1 MCYPWHVDALR
12 EAVLARGLVT
22 PQDLEAL
29 MAWAPYQGAR
39 LAERLYRSGLVS
51 DTELMELFRSLGAT
65 DGTDDLLAGAPPPA
79 ALGALTKHLADK
91 HRTIGLRV
99 ERARLI
105 VGMLDPSDT
114 EALERLTFFCGL
126 AVEPR
131 AIRPR
136 VLFGALFDAYGIA
149 KVLPD
154 AAFLAS
160 RRKDAPPRSDEG
172 DALPAPSPDQPVR
185 IFGATAEP
193 VGDPRSSEI
202 ARSVAAMFGAVP
214 DTRPGEGSDLTNALE
229 QVLKDTRPSSTP
241 RFPDDR
247 LEDLERLRSTMPP
260 ATVIEA
266 RDSLPPQVLRFLVP
280 PLRAAV
286 LFLVRDSVAV
296 GWDGRTPA
304 QGREHVRDVLLPLTA
319 PSVFERAV
327 TWKRVALGNAGD
339 PTTTERILFRHLA
352 VPAPSSFAVVPI
364 IVGER
369 VTALLYVDRGDG
381 MLDDAQIDVARR
393 AGNALADGLA
403 PFVAAGTLFPDAKA
417 PPLPPLPAVRT

>member
-1 MCYPWHVDALR
+1 MDALR
-12 EAVLARGLVT
+12 DAVLARGLVT

-29 MAWAPYQGAR
+29 VAWAPYQGAR
-39 LAERLYRSGLVS
+39 LAERLYRSGLVN
-51 DTELMELFRSLGAT
+51 DTELMDVFRSLGAT
-65 DGTDDLLAGAPPPA
+65 DGTDDLLAGTPPPA
-79 ALGALTKHLADK
+79 ALGALTRHLADK

-136 VLFGALFDAYGIA
+136 VLFGALFDAYGIP

-160 RRKDAPPRSDEG
+160 RRKDAVPHSDEG

-185 IFGATAEP
+185 VFGAVAEP

-202 ARSVAAMFGAVP
+202 ARSVAAMFGSVP
-214 DTRPGEGSDLTNALE
+214 DTRPGEGSELTAALE

-241 RFPDDR
+241 RFPEDR
-247 LEDLERLRSTMPP
+247 LDDLERLRASMPP
-260 ATVIEA
+260 ASVIEA
-266 RDSLPPQVLRFLVP
+266 RDSLPPQVLRLLVP
-280 PLRAAV
+280 PLRSAV

-296 GWDGRTPA
+296 GWDGRTPTE
-304 QGREHVRDVLLPLTA
+304 GRERVRDVLLPLTA
-319 PSVFERAV
+319 PSVFERAL
-327 TWKRVALGNAGD
+327 TWRRVALGNPGD
-339 PTTTERILFRHLA
+339 PTTTERTFFRHLA
-352 VPAPSSFAVVPI
+352 LPPPSSLAVLPI

-369 VTALLYVDRGDG
+369 VTALLYVDRGEG
-381 MLDDAQIDVARR
+381 MLDDPQIDVARR
-393 AGNALADGLA
+393 VGNALADGLA
-403 PFVAAGTLFPDAKA
+403 PFVAAGTLFPDTKA
-417 PPLPPLPAVRT
+417 PPLPPLPALRA